1 MNENLST
8 VAINPFYGQAG
19 HFFII
24 LAFVAAIIASISY
37 FFAVKKTDEI
47 EKVKWKKLARYAFF
61 THALSILATV
71 VTLFLM
77 IFNHRFEYY
86 YVWSHS
92 SLDLPIKY
100 ILSCFWEGQEGSFL
114 LWTFWMMM
122 LGTFLIFT
130 SKKWEAPV
138 LTFISIQQVFLVS
151 FLLGIYIGE
160 IKIGL
165 SPFLLMKDALTQDPV
180 FMFENYM
187 DFIKDGTGLNALLQ
201 NYWMVIHPPVL
212 FLGFASV
219 TIPFAFAFAGLWT
232 KKYSEWIKPA
242 LPYSLFS
249 GMILGTGVLMGGAWA
264 YEALSFGGFWA
275 WDPVENASLIPWLI
289 TVAGI
294 HLLLIVKA
302 TGHALRTT
310 FIMLFLAF
318 FFVLYASFLTRSGIL
333 GDSSVHSFVVSGLEN
348 HLLIYLT
355 FFTGL
360 GIIMIARNWKHI
372 PTNKKEEEVS
382 SREFWMFIGSL
393 VFLFS
398 GLHII
403 FFTGIPVY
411 NQIFLHMN
419 DWFGTGLRTDFAPPA
434 DPIHYYT
441 AVQIWVAVIIAIFT
455 GFAQFLKYR
464 KTDIK
469 KFFKVIIISI
479 ALAIVL
485 MLISANAL
493 DYPVFTKATLN
504 IFGKAISLYT
514 IYPYT
519 LLLFAGSF
527 AILANAHYLIA
538 VLKGKI
544 KIAGGSVAHI
554 GFGILLLGILI
565 SNANQQ
571 VLSINTQGIN
581 YGEEF
586 DQKFKRDNILL
597 YQNVPVTMGEYI
609 VTYLSDS
616 SDNRETF
623 YKVRYEKINN
633 KTGAVDY
640 TFDLYPYLLMDKKSK
655 QLTPNPDTK
664 HYLTHDVFTHISSI
678 PSQDARSNQP
688 ITEEHTVAIGDT
700 IFFSKGYLVLNDI
713 RRYTDDNSISAGA
726 LFVGHTGDS
735 TETVEPKFTVAD
747 NQILSEPVAMQH
759 ADVQLT
765 FDYINTD
772 DHTFKITT
780 IEKNVQNNWIIMKAI
795 VFPMINLVWLG
806 MTIMAIGF
814 FISMLRR
821 RTEMKTT

>member
-1 MNENLST
+1 MNCLLSIN
-8 VAINPFYGQAG
+8 AINPFYGQAG

-24 LAFVAAIIASISY
+24 LAFVAALVAAFSY
-37 FFAVKKTDEI
+37 FTSVRSADATGKQQ
-47 EKVKWKKLARYAFF
+47 WLNLARYAFF
-61 THALSILATV
+61 THAFSVFATV

-77 IFNHRFEYY
+77 IFNHRFEYH

-92 SLDLPIKY
+92 SLDLPLKY

-114 LWTFWMMM
+114 LWTFWMTC
-122 LGTFLIFT
+122 LGVFLILT

-138 LTFISIQQVFLVS
+138 LTFISLQQAFLVS
-151 FLLGIYIGE
+151 FLLGVYIGKL
-160 IKIGL
+160 KIGI
-165 SPFLLMKDALTQDPV
+165 SPFLLMEDALTQDPV

-219 TIPFAFAFAGLWT
+219 TVPFAFAFAGLWT
-232 KKYSEWIKPA
+232 KNYTGWIRPA
-242 LPYSLFS
+242 LPYSLFA
-249 GMILGTGVLMGGAWA
+249 GMVLGAGILLGGAWA

-294 HLLLIVKA
+294 HLLLVAKA
-302 TGHALRTT
+302 TGHALRSA

-348 HLLIYLT
+348 HLLLFLG
-355 FFTGL
+355 FFTCL
-360 GIIMIARNWKHI
+360 GIVLISRHWKHI
-372 PTNKKEEEVS
+372 PANKEEEAGS

-411 NQIFLHMN
+411 NQVFLRIN
-419 DWFGTGLRTDFAPPA
+419 DWFDTHLRTDYAPPA

-441 AVQIWVAVIIAIFT
+441 AVQIWVAIIIAVFS
-455 GFAQFLKYR
+455 GFVQFLKYR
-464 KTDIK
+464 KTYLK
-469 KFFKVIIISI
+469 RFMRSVAI
-479 ALAIVL
+479 AAILALVV
-485 MLISANAL
+485 MLVAANAL
-493 DYPVFTKATLN
+493 GYPIFSKANLQL
-504 IFGKAISLYT
+504 FGNNFSVWT
-514 IYPYT
+514 IYPFS
-519 LLLFAGSF
+519 LLLFAGGF
-527 AILANAHYLIA
+527 TIIANLQYLI
-538 VLKGKI
+538 VILKGKI
-544 KIAGGSVAHI
+544 KIAGGYVAHI

-571 VLSINTQGIN
+571 VLSVNTQGIN
-581 YGEEF
+581 YGDEF

-597 YQNVPVTMGEYI
+597 YQNVPVNMGDYI
-609 VTYLSDS
+609 VTYVSDS
-616 SDNRETF
+616 VVNRETF
-623 YKVRYEKINN
+623 YKVRYEKINDR
-633 KTGAVDY
+633 TGAVEKVFY
-640 TFDLYPYLLMDKKSK
+640 LYPYLLTDKKSE
-655 QLTPNPDTK
+655 QLSPNPDTK

-678 PSQDARSNQP
+678 PSRDARDNQP
-688 ITEEHTVAIGDT
+688 ITEEHTVGIGDT

-713 RRYTDDNSISAGA
+713 RRYNEGNTVSAGA
-726 LFVGHTGDS
+726 LFMAHTGDS
-735 TETVEPKFTVAD
+735 IEMVEPKFTVSD
-747 NQILSEPVAMQH
+747 NKIISDPVRMRH
-759 ADVQLT
+759 ADLELT
-765 FDYINTD
+765 FDFIDTES
-772 DHTFKITT
+772 HTFKITT
-780 IEKNVQNNWIIMKAI
+780 TERNVQNNWIIMKAI

-806 MTIMAIGF
+806 MAIMSAGF

-821 RTEMKTT
+821 RKELKKN